1 MLAKGLEVLPAL
13 LCNAGGV
20 TVSYFAWK
28 QNPQSE
34 TWDEELVDECLRTV
48 MTRSA
53 QRVLDTAARLNCNMR
68 MASYA
73 AAIEHIDKVYEMRG
87 VFP

>member
-1 MLAKGLEVLPAL
+1 
-13 LCNAGGV
+13 
-20 TVSYFAWK
+20 
-28 QNPQSE
+28 
-34 TWDEELVDECLRTV
+34 